1 MLIVFNLA
9 QLSVIL
15 MSFNEPGFLL
25 AYFLKSLPL
34 KILFIVLTI
43 SKNPIF
49 SFKNK
54 STNTSFAALIIIG
67 VEKPNVKHLLIN
79 LIDGKSLVFTF

>member
-9 QLSVIL
+9 QLSAIFITFIEL
-15 MSFNEPGFLL
+15 GFLL

-34 KILFIVLTI
+34 KILFITLTM

-49 SFKNK
+49 PFKNK
-54 STNTSFAALIIIG
+54 STHPSWAALIIMG
-67 VEKPNVKHLLIN
+67 VEGPSVKN
-79 LIDGKSLVFTF
+79 L